1 MKGLTLYMK
10 YIENKQRQKLE
21 FDLIKARHEMNKAW
35 IKLDK
40 AITNYNLYL
49 ENKLN
54 EVGFSKSKN
63 K

>member
-1 MKGLTLYMK
+1 MK